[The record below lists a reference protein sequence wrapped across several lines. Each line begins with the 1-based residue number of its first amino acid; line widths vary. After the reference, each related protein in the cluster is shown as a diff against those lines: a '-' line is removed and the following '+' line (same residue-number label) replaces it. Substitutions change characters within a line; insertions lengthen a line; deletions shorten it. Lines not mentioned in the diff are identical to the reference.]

1 MFPLNTGIILY
12 CIFGIMYSARYMDR
26 HKNDDDG
33 VDDDDQICMGLWLRD
48 GNQGQTFPLN

>member
-1 MFPLNTGIILY
+1 MLFLGIV
-12 CIFGIMYSARYMDR
+12 YSARYMDR

-33 VDDDDQICMGLWLRD
+33 VDNDDQICMGLWLRE